1 MVLLFSEPYGVL
13 LSTVEEFKRGQT
25 VGQEEANLGWVDG
38 REPGS
43 STLPLADT
51 PESVSCSTEHWLLC

>member
-1 MVLLFSEPYGVL
+1 ML

-25 VGQEEANLGWVDG
+25 VGQEEESLGWVDG

-51 PESVSCSTEHWLLC
+51 RESVTCSTEHWLLG

>member
-1 MVLLFSEPYGVL
+1 ML
-13 LSTVEEFKRGQT
+13 LSTVEELRRGQI
-25 VGQEEANLGWVDG
+25 VGQEEASLRWVDG

-51 PESVSCSTEHWLLC
+51 PESVTCSTEHWLLR